1 MHLGKPLGD
10 YHLLSPLSQTSK
22 PSDKRLGGNLSRLQ
36 ACGLSPRRC
45 HSQDYLSKLDVG
57 VPLSEGNLDFTPLSE
72 SLLRLVSLAVL
83 CLSFF
88 KAFRLKA
95 DNACLR

>member
-10 YHLLSPLSQTSK
+10 YHLVSPLSQPSK

-36 ACGLSPRRC
+36 ACGLSPRHC
-45 HSQDYLSKLDVG
+45 HSLDNLSKLDVG

-72 SLLRLVSLAVL
+72 SHTSCNAASSVSGSSL
-83 CLSFF
+83 FY
-88 KAFRLKA
+88 
-95 DNACLR
+95 

>member
-10 YHLLSPLSQTSK
+10 YHLVSPLSQPSK

-36 ACGLSPRRC
+36 VCGLSPRSC
-45 HSQDYLSKLDVG
+45 HSQDDLSKLDVG

-72 SLLRLVSLAVL
+72 SHTPPVMLHLAVL
-83 CLSFF
+83 CWLTPCS
-88 KAFRLKA
+88 LY
-95 DNACLR
+95 